1 MTALSTLPNENY
13 AVVLNANAGRVT
25 QKLEKRLRP
34 LVPEGRFFMT
44 RSQLHSRDVLQSC
57 LDNNV
62 SAIFAGGGDGTIVD
76 VINSLY
82 ELQKPGQALPK
93 VGALRLGTGNALA
106 GWLGSSNPQRDLSSW
121 KAQRIHQLQNVH
133 MVEAEDTL
141 FPFAGLGIDAAILND
156 YCQVK
161 SYSKGQWYENLAK
174 GITGYVMA
182 GYSKT
187 LPQYIKNPTN
197 QVRIVNLG
205 RPAFRIGPNGR
216 EVGAPIPTGATIYEG
231 NASVVAVGSTPF
243 YGYNMKMFPY
253 ATMRK
258 GRFQL
263 RMINMTP
270 IQVATNIWAAW
281 NGNLVHPG
289 LCDFYADRIRVTF
302 ENAVPYQLGGEAVG
316 YRNEL
321 TFSLKA
327 DPIQMI
333 RPTA

>member
-1 MTALSTLPNENY
+1 MSALSTRPNDDY
-13 AVVLNANAGRVT
+13 AVLLNANAGRVT
-25 QKLEKRLRP
+25 SKLEKRLRP

-44 RSQLHSRDVLQSC
+44 QSQLHARDVLQSC
-57 LDNNV
+57 LDDGV

-106 GWLGSSNPQRDLSSW
+106 GWLGSSNPQKDLGSW
-121 KAQRIHQLQNVH
+121 RAQRVHQLQQVNL
-133 MVEAEDTL
+133 VEAEETL
-141 FPFAGLGIDAAILND
+141 FPFAGLGIDAAVLND
-156 YCQVK
+156 YYQVK
-161 SYSKGQWYENLAK
+161 NNGKGQWYETLAK
-174 GITGYVMA
+174 GMTGYLMA
-182 GYSKT
+182 GYSRT

-205 RPAFRIGPNGR
+205 RPAFKIGPNGR
-216 EVGAPIPTGATIYEG
+216 EMGAPIPTGATIYEG

-263 RMINMTP
+263 RMINMSP
-270 IQVATNIWAAW
+270 VQIATNIWSAW
-281 NGNLVHPG
+281 NGKLVHPG
-289 LCDFYADRIRVTF
+289 LSDFYADRIRVTF

-316 YRNEL
+316 YRNEI